1 MEHVL
6 QDLIAVLRGSGV
18 RISVSESIDAM
29 NALRLIGYENRQI
42 LKASLSTT
50 LAKSRHDK
58 ALFDSCFD
66 RFYSLDD
73 FIDPETNFCSA
84 PDSEPAKEDSPL
96 TWMLLSGD
104 NTGLSLSMR
113 EAALEADISSISFFT
128 QKSLYIQR
136 ILQGMGQEDLNR
148 DIQRL
153 SKEHDRPSQQ
163 KVRALK
169 QARTLLFEIVRNF
182 VEQQFSMFA
191 GSTIEKILEKYL
203 RDIRLSNLEQQD
215 FQRIHVIIKK
225 MVKRLNSLHSRRR
238 KTSKRG
244 ALDLK
249 KTLRENVAYQGL
261 IFSPQWKTKKINR
274 PDLMV
279 LCDVSRSVQTVARF
293 MLLFLY
299 GLNEEVAK
307 IRSFIFCSNL
317 VEVSHIFEEYP
328 VEEALVRLQR
338 GVGLG
343 IFLGRTD
350 YGQSLLDF
358 KEKWLDVVN
367 NKTTVLILG
376 DARNNYGNPQTDIL
390 KLIHE
395 RNKKLIWL
403 NPESPSFWGIGD
415 SEMKRYLPYCS
426 FARECS
432 TVNHLERVVDSLL
445 QT

>member
-6 QDLIAVLRGSGV
+6 QDLIAALRGSGV

-29 NALRLIGYENRQI
+29 NALRLMGYDNRQI
-42 LKASLSTT
+42 LKTSLSAT

-73 FIDPETNFCSA
+73 FIDPETNSCST
-84 PDSEPAKEDSPL
+84 PDSEPTKEDSPL

-113 EAALEADISSISFFT
+113 EAAREADISSIWFFT

-136 ILQGMGQEDLNR
+136 ILRGMGQEDLNR

-169 QARTLLFEIVRNF
+169 KAKTLLFENVRNF
-182 VEQQFSMFA
+182 VEQQFSLFA
-191 GSTIEKILEKYL
+191 GSATEKIQERYL

-261 IFSPQWKTKKINR
+261 IFSPQWKSKKINR

-358 KEKWLDVVN
+358 KEKWLDVVS